1 MLLARVIGTVVS
13 TRKDERLNGSK
24 LLLLEPLSI
33 TGDPSGAAAVV
44 AVDTVGAG
52 VEEAVIYV
60 TGTSARRA
68 ASSDEV
74 PTDAAVVGIVDHWDE
89 NGRIHQGIQPAK

>member
-13 TRKDERLNGSK
+13 ARKDDRLNGSK
-24 LLLLEPLSI
+24 LLLLEPLGA
-33 TGDPSGAAAVV
+33 TGEPSGAAAVI

-60 TGTSARRA
+60 TGTGARRA
-68 ASSDEV
+68 VGSDEV

-89 NGRIHQGIQPAK
+89 NGRSHRGIQ

>member
-1 MLLARVIGTVVS
+1 MRLARVIGTVVS
-13 TRKDERLNGSK
+13 ARKDERLNGNK

-33 TGDPSGAAAVV
+33 DGKLSGAGAVI

-52 VEEAVIYV
+52 VEEAVVYV
-60 TGTSARRA
+60 TGTGARRA
-68 ASSDEV
+68 AGSDDV

-89 NGRIHQGIQPAK
+89 NGRSHRGIET